1 MDDFNL
7 NPEFTPAHYLLLLLL
22 LVFASA
28 GSSLLGWLM
37 PYAANSLWLDV
48 LPPLLGLYSLL
59 LLFKGL
65 GIIRLPSAAVYSA
78 MLTPITL
85 ISFYQFLL

>member
-28 GSSLLGWLM
+28 GSSLLAWLM
-37 PYAANSLWLDV
+37 PHAAHSLWLDV

-65 GIIRLPSAAVYSA
+65 GIIRIPSAAVYSA
-78 MLTPITL
+78 LLTPITL

>member
-7 NPEFTPAHYLLLLLL
+7 NPEFTPTHYVLLLLL

-28 GSSLLGWLM
+28 GSSVLVWVM
-37 PYAANSLWLDV
+37 PHAAHSLWIDV

-78 MLTPITL
+78 ILTPITL
-85 ISFYQFLL
+85 VSFYQFLL

>member
-1 MDDFNL
+1 MDDLNL
-7 NPEFTPAHYLLLLLL
+7 NPEFTPVHYVLLLLLL
-22 LVFASA
+22 IFASA
-28 GSSLLGWLM
+28 GSSVFAWIL
-37 PYAANSLWLDV
+37 PQAANSLWLDV

-78 MLTPITL
+78 IITPVTL
-85 ISFYQFLL
+85 VSFYQFLL

>member
-1 MDDFNL
+1 MDDLNL
-7 NPEFTPAHYLLLLLL
+7 NPEFTPGHYVLLLLL

-28 GSSLLGWLM
+28 GSTLFSWLM
-37 PYAANSLWLDV
+37 PEAANSLWLDV
-48 LPPLLGLYSLL
+48 LPPLLGLYSLM

-78 MLTPITL
+78 ILTPITL

>member
-1 MDDFNL
+1 MDDLNL
-7 NPEFTPAHYLLLLLL
+7 NPEFTPAHYVLLLLLL
-22 LVFASA
+22 IFASA
-28 GSSLLGWLM
+28 GSTILAWLM
-37 PYAANSLWLDV
+37 PQAANSLWLDI

-78 MLTPITL
+78 ILTPVTV